1 MPRARSAVAPAAAP
15 PVPAA
20 AEEQDARSSLAAAT
34 GTDHKSLQSA
44 LLNDVA
50 AVSGP
55 APGSEAFDARVA
67 ASFGLMAALGPRDGV
82 EGAVAAQ
89 FVALHNAG
97 MTALRCAANPA
108 LPPEVSSRLRR
119 DAAAMFRTDIEA
131 VEAIEARRGNG
142 ARQKIVVEHI
152 DRAVFTGSGKGGS

>member
-1 MPRARSAVAPAAAP
+1 MPRARKAVAPAAAP

-20 AEEQDARSSLAAAT
+20 AEEQDPRSSLAAAT

-97 MTALRCAANPA
+97 MTALGIVNLA
-108 LPPEVSSRLRR
+108 LPGTKFGNIHSR
-119 DAAAMFRTDIEA
+119 AAH
-131 VEAIEARRGNG
+131 AR
-142 ARQKIVVEHI
+142 A
-152 DRAVFTGSGKGGS
+152 GGPCTATSRP